1 MKIIKKFTA
10 VLTVTGLLFMSCNNA
25 TDTEYK
31 TMEIKIADGQTV
43 EYKVDSEGHLA
54 FNDWDGFND
63 ANRELMEIE
72 ERDLAV
78 NSEIIEGLNNS
89 VNNLGNTI
97 PAWLKTEEVLED
109 IDDVQEEYKKL
120 LDERNEPAKNVKQN
134 LEELNEKFDDLRE
147 ELNETIEDY
156 NS

>member
-10 VLTVTGLLFMSCNNA
+10 VLTVTGLLFMSCNKT

-54 FNDWDGFND
+54 FNDWDVFND

-78 NSEIIEGLNNS
+78 NPEIIEGLNNS

-97 PAWLKTEEVLED
+97 PSWLKTEEVLED
-109 IDDVQEEYKKL
+109 IEDVQEEYKKL